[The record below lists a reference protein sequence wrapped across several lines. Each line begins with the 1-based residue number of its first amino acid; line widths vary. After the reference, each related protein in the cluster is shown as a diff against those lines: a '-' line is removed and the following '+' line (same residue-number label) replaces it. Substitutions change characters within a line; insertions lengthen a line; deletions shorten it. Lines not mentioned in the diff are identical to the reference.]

1 MKGNVWRSEELIFD
15 GDEYFNRILNE
26 IASAKSTVEV
36 ETYIYREDAIGAR
49 VTEALGSAAE
59 RGLHVR
65 LIVDGIGAS
74 GWYERHAAGLER
86 RGVSVRVYHP
96 ILFSNLMS
104 RLARDIGRGFKEPK
118 QPWGR
123 ALLSRLNRRD
133 HRKIFII
140 DSNVLYAGSINITSE
155 HCRSVLGAS
164 AWRDTAV
171 RVVGGPIDKM
181 ISAYNAVWN
190 RCHDS
195 KAKRRWR
202 DSFLH
207 RQRRIKPS
215 RLLRLNHTRRLRKRS
230 YEELLHKIST
240 AKTRVWITNAYF
252 APSGRLRKALKAAS
266 ENGADVRILV
276 PRNSDVFF
284 MPWVATAHY
293 VLILKENGKVY
304 EYLPRFLHAKTA
316 LIDNWAIVGSS
327 NLNRRSLLHDFE
339 VDIVLVHSET
349 KAALSERFQLDLA
362 ESEQVLTARGGLTAF
377 LGRVL
382 SRLLKNWI

>member
-15 GDEYFNRILNE
+15 GDEYFDRILSE
-26 IASAKSTVEV
+26 IANAKSTVEV
-36 ETYIYREDAIGAR
+36 ETYIFSDDVVGRKVA
-49 VTEALGSAAE
+49 EALGAAAE

-74 GWYERHAAGLER
+74 GWYERNAPGLES

-96 ILFSNLMS
+96 ILFSNLVS
-104 RLARDIGRGFKEPK
+104 RLALDIGRGFREPK

-133 HRKIFII
+133 HRKMFII
-140 DSNVLYAGSINITSE
+140 DSAVLYAGSINITGE
-155 HCRSVLGAS
+155 HCRSVLGTQ
-164 AWRDTAV
+164 AWRDTAI
-171 RVVGGPIDKM
+171 RVEGGPMDK
-181 ISAYNAVWN
+181 ISSAYNAVWN

-202 DSFLH
+202 DSLLH

-240 AKTRVWITNAYF
+240 ARSRVWITNAYF

-293 VLILKENGKVY
+293 VLILKEKGKIY
-304 EYLPRFLHAKTA
+304 EFLPRFLHAKTA

-339 VDIVLVHSET
+339 VDVVLVQAET
-349 KAALSERFQLDLA
+349 KLQLANRFLQDLG

-377 LGRVL
+377 LGRVI